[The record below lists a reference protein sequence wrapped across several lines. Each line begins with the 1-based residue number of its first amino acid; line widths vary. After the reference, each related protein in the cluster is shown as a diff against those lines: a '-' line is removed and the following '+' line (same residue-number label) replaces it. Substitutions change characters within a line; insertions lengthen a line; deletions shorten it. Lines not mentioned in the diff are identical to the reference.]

1 MAEVQIS
8 DKDETQKPKNIREP
22 DPNKI
27 VVNPDHAKITKKPSS
42 VQRLVKSLV
51 TGDASTIGGYILN
64 EILIPSLK
72 STIMDILTKGG
83 ERVLYNGQKS
93 TRYVPYT
100 SYSSSRKSTQSSV
113 PIRVTQS
120 SEPSYSQQRWQR
132 SHTYVSK
139 KPLVGDIFLPSS
151 EEAEDLLDNMTY
163 YIERDGYVTVAD
175 YCDMIG
181 TTSLYT
187 DEHWGWTDLRRA
199 RIRDVMM
206 NGDPGVTIDF
216 PPIEAID

>member
-1 MAEVQIS
+1 MAEVHEVPIS
-8 DKDETQKPKNIREP
+8 GKDEKPKNIREP

-27 VVNPDHAKITKKPSS
+27 VVNPDHAKITKKPSP

-100 SYSSSRKSTQSSV
+100 SYSSRK
-113 PIRVTQS
+113 VTQS
-120 SEPSYSQQRWQR
+120 SGPSESSYSSQRRQR

-139 KPLVGDIFLPSS
+139 KPLVGDIFLTSS
-151 EEAEDLLDNMTY
+151 EEAEELLDNMTY

-206 NGDPGVTIDF
+206 NGDRGVTIDF
-216 PPIEAID
+216 PPVEAID